1 MQVRIGGE
9 NVNLKLRALML
20 CLVCLILA
28 STLQA
33 QDEIIV
39 KPDNVVRLYS
49 ANLPSGVN
57 VTGWVETG
65 NLALLAPIDNPG
77 KATPGPAPAP
87 YPVATIWEMGIE
99 QLGASNAVCDG
110 LCFVNGPLWVPGKNA
125 LILWTIRIPNPGK
138 RLQSEFARDL
148 TLQLW
153 VDWNENKAW
162 EQGERVIVENINVQN
177 LLPSKASYLE
187 IQYLTSFF
195 IPHLPQYMSSAGA
208 TKYSTK
214 LWIRGALT
222 YDDNDAAPM
231 GDFLFGEYEDYLVN
245 FQENQS
251 NTKINKG

>member
-1 MQVRIGGE
+1 
-9 NVNLKLRALML
+9 VNLKLSALFA
-20 CLVCLILA
+20 CLICLILV

-33 QDEIIV
+33 QDEIRV
-39 KPDNVVRLYS
+39 TTDNVVRLCS
-49 ANLPSGVN
+49 PNLPAEFITAEWVR
-57 VTGWVETG
+57 TGEFG
-65 NLALLAPIDNPG
+65 LLAPVDNPG

-87 YPVATIWEMGIE
+87 YPVATIWEKGIE

-110 LCFVNGPLWVPGKNA
+110 ICFVNGPLWVPGKHA
-125 LILWTIRIPNPGK
+125 LILWTVRIPNPGK
-138 RLQSEFARDL
+138 RLQNEFVRDL

-162 EQGERVIVENINVQN
+162 EQTERMIVQNINVQN
-177 LLPSKASYLE
+177 YLSTPAPFIE
-187 IQYLTSFF
+187 IQYLTSFV
-195 IPHLPQYMSSAGA
+195 IPHLPQYAGGSGA

-231 GDFLFGEYEDYLVN
+231 GDFLFGECEDFLVN

-251 NTKINKG
+251 STTKINKG